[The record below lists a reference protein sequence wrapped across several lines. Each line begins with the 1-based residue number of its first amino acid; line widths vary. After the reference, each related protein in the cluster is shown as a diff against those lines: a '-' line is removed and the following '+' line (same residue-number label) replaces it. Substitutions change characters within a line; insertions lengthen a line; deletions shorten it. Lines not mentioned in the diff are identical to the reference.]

1 MSPHGEMIW
10 LDIWLGF
17 AALKHAHSVLEEFEI
32 LIDCCWRRA
41 AVNFGLLYIVKT
53 FESKCLCSTL
63 AYWLNSKI
71 KKDIRCGNYT
81 TERSE
86 DLQNYFKGFLLI

>member
-1 MSPHGEMIW
+1 MIW

-41 AVNFGLLYIVKT
+41 AVKFGLPYL
-53 FESKCLCSTL
+53 
-63 AYWLNSKI
+63 
-71 KKDIRCGNYT
+71 
-81 TERSE
+81 
-86 DLQNYFKGFLLI
+86 

>member
-1 MSPHGEMIW
+1 MPLCLFTSVHFCRFFQQERHAAVPPHGEMIW

-41 AVNFGLLYIVKT
+41 AVKFGLPYL
-53 FESKCLCSTL
+53 
-63 AYWLNSKI
+63 
-71 KKDIRCGNYT
+71 
-81 TERSE
+81 
-86 DLQNYFKGFLLI
+86 